1 METSNLIN
9 SLTAVTILDEQI
21 FLNLLEVEDEVV
33 QQREILALQ
42 NRAAE
47 LGKKT
52 EFLKLLKAY
61 QKQKKTM
68 EREQTWI
75 RAIQR
80 RNSREAAEQL
90 IQTYYDEIYRF
101 VYRQTGSKED
111 AMDLTQSVFIA
122 VLRALPG
129 YRAERASFRTW
140 LYRIAANKVIDT
152 RRKAR
157 PVSIPIQEMELPAAE
172 DFVARV
178 HDRALLETI
187 EGYVSGLD
195 PGEQAVFRLRIYGEK
210 TFPEIAAAMGE
221 PEAAVK
227 SRYYRLIG
235 RLRKEF
241 GADG

>member
-1 METSNLIN
+1 MAGRAGFPYAILLPLRPRKVGPGFRMELPLAIAGDDAFPAERWGAFGIVRPKSCKN
-9 SLTAVTILDEQI
+9 S
-21 FLNLLEVEDEVV
+21 F
-33 QQREILALQ
+33 
-42 NRAAE
+42 
-47 LGKKT
+47 
-52 EFLKLLKAY
+52 Y
-61 QKQKKTM
+61 S
-68 EREQTWI
+68 
-75 RAIQR
+75 QR

>member
-1 METSNLIN
+1 
-9 SLTAVTILDEQI
+9 
-21 FLNLLEVEDEVV
+21 
-33 QQREILALQ
+33 
-42 NRAAE
+42 
-47 LGKKT
+47 
-52 EFLKLLKAY
+52 
-61 QKQKKTM
+61 M

-152 RRKAR
+152 RRK
-157 PVSIPIQEMELPAAE
+157 
-172 DFVARV
+172 
-178 HDRALLETI
+178 ETI